1 MTKKLKNKL
10 KNTLLV
16 SVILT
21 LSAGLTACVNDNKT
35 LITKQDVA
43 APEDR
48 LVTVEQDVETLLSKM
63 TLPEKVSLAHASGKF
78 HVNAIERVGIPEMWL
93 SDGPHGVRHQ
103 IERHTWASAG
113 WTDDHATYLPH
124 LTSVAAS
131 WDVEMARLHGQVL
144 GAEARDRKK
153 DFILG
158 PGVNLARLP
167 LYGRNFEYMGED
179 PILAAKL
186 VVPQIKAIQAN
197 DVAATVKH
205 YALNTQE
212 LNRIGVNAKPDERT
226 LREVYL
232 PAFEAAV
239 KEGGV
244 LGMMGS
250 YNQYY
255 GTNANQSKHLVMDIL
270 KGEWGYQGVLLTDW
284 HVDINTYDAA
294 INGLDLEMGT
304 DVADYQDYFLAKPF
318 LAMIQAGK
326 IPESVADEKARRILR
341 VQHTIGMYDDN
352 RSLGARN
359 TIVHQAAAR
368 KIATEGV
375 VLLKNE
381 VVGSKTV
388 LPLDKKQVK
397 NILVLGPNADKK
409 HGTGGGSSE
418 VKSLYEITPL
428 EGLKAKFGENVNITV
443 MRARS
448 SELSAIASDYVV
460 SRHWTGTPAWNIA
473 YFNESARVNLQEQ
486 SWIVDS
492 NFTAKNSANTQFITM
507 TATIKPLTTGSHQL
521 NVETLGDFQLKINDQ
536 IVITHQVDDTD
547 STSSTS
553 STNESKVTE
562 LSHDIELTAGE
573 SYSFEIEYD
582 GSEHFTLG
590 WNAPGE
596 LFSSEAEYIAA
607 AKAADVV
614 IYFGGLSHGDDR
626 ESIDRVDMKLP
637 NSQDEIISKLIA
649 ANKKTV
655 IFLVAGSAVEMPW
668 AKQANAIVWGWY
680 GGMEAGHAF
689 ADILTGD
696 VNPSGK
702 MPITLPAHLEDTA
715 PIALNDY
722 NAKES
727 LYSEGVFI
735 GYRWFEQQQIKPT
748 FTFGHGLSY
757 TQFRLTNVN
766 LSASTIVADESIT
779 VTVEVKNTGVVA
791 GAEVVQLYLH
801 DKKASVSRPIKEL
814 KGFAKV
820 YLAPGES
827 KRVSIS
833 LNKRDLSFWDVHTN
847 DWLAEVGEFEVLL
860 GTSLDNIR
868 QKATFTYQN
877 KYEQ

>member
-1 MTKKLKNKL
+1 MNVIFMSEEFKKLIHITAVLFFSIGLSACEKNNKSTITEPVFAQSNNRL
-10 KNTLLV
+10 SAVEEDVEALLV
-16 SVILT
+16 
-21 LSAGLTACVNDNKT
+21 
-35 LITKQDVA
+35 
-43 APEDR
+43 
-48 LVTVEQDVETLLSKM
+48 KM

-78 HVNAIERVGIPEMWL
+78 HINAIERVGIPEMWL

-103 IERHTWASAG
+103 IERHTWDSAG
-113 WTDDHATYLPH
+113 WTNDHSTYLPH

-186 VVPQIKAIQAN
+186 VVPQIQAIQKN

-212 LNRIGVNAKPDERT
+212 LNRTGVNAKPDERT

-250 YNQYY
+250 YNEYY

-270 KGEWGYQGVLLTDW
+270 KGEWGYKGVLLTDW

-294 INGLDLEMGT
+294 VNGLDLEMGT
-304 DVADYQDYFLAKPF
+304 NVDDYQDYFLAKPF
-318 LAMIQAGK
+318 LKMIEEGK

-341 VQHTIGMYDDN
+341 VQHSIGMYDEN
-352 RSLGARN
+352 RLPGSRN
-359 TIVHQAAAR
+359 TKAHQAAAR

-375 VLLKNE
+375 VLLKNDLVE
-381 VVGSKTV
+381 GKAA
-388 LPLDKKQVK
+388 LPINKNTLK
-397 NILVLGPNADKK
+397 NILVLGPNADKQ

-428 EGLKAKFGENVNITV
+428 AGLKARFGDDVNITV

-448 SELSAIASDYVV
+448 SKLGAIASDYVE
-460 SRHWTGTPAWNIA
+460 SRHWTGTPAWNVS
-473 YFNESARVNLQEQ
+473 YFKESTRENITDKA
-486 SWIVDS
+486 WIVDS
-492 NFTAKNSANTQFITM
+492 KFKAKDTSITQHITM
-507 TATIKPLTTGSHQL
+507 SAKIKPLTTGLHQL
-521 NVETLGDFQLKINDQ
+521 KVETLGGFQLKINDEV
-536 IVITHQVDDTD
+536 VIKHED
-547 STSSTS
+547 SVGSSADI
-553 STNESKVTE
+553 NV
-562 LSHDIELTAGE
+562 LSHDISLKAGE

-582 GSEHFTLG
+582 GRDRFTLG
-590 WNAPGE
+590 WDAPGE

-607 AKAADVV
+607 AKKADAV

-626 ESIDRVDMKLP
+626 ESIDRPDMKLP
-637 NSQDEIISKLIA
+637 NSQDEIISKLVN
-649 ANKKTV
+649 ANEKTI

-668 AKQANAIVWGWY
+668 VEQANAIVWGWY

-702 MPITLPAHLEDTA
+702 MPITLPARLEDTA

-727 LYSEGVFI
+727 LYTEGVFI
-735 GYRWFEQQQIKPT
+735 GYRWFEQQKIKPT
-748 FTFGHGLSY
+748 FVFGHGLSY
-757 TQFRLTNVN
+757 TNFDLTDIA
-766 LSASTIVADESIT
+766 LSAVNITADQGIT
-779 VTVEVKNTGVVA
+779 VTAMVKNTGDVA

-801 DKKASVSRPIKEL
+801 DIESSVERPAKEL

-827 KRVSIS
+827 KQISIS
-833 LNKRDLSFWDVHTN
+833 LNKRDLSFWDITTN
-847 DWLAEVGEFEVLL
+847 NWKAESGSFEVML
-860 GTSLDNIR
+860 GSSLSDIR
-868 QKATFTYQN
+868 LATQFTYQ
-877 KYEQ
+877 

>member
-1 MTKKLKNKL
+1 MKIKLTHFISIIVALN
-10 KNTLLV
+10 
-16 SVILT
+16 
-21 LSAGLTACVNDNKT
+21 LTACQQESTKT
-35 LITKQDVA
+35 VKETPSVVDY
-43 APEDR
+43 DR
-48 LVTVEQDVETLLSKM
+48 LAEVEHDVESLLAKM
-63 TLPEKVSLAHASGKF
+63 TLAEKVSLAHASGKF
-78 HVNAIERVGIPEMWL
+78 HVNSIDRLGIPEMWL

-131 WDVEMARLHGQVL
+131 WDVEIASLHGQVL

-186 VVPQIKAIQAN
+186 VVPQIKAIQSN

-239 KEGGV
+239 KEAGV

-270 KGEWGYQGVLLTDW
+270 KGEWGYKGVLLTDW

-294 INGLDLEMGT
+294 VNGLDLEMGT
-304 DVADYQDYFLAKPF
+304 KVDDYQDYFLAKPF
-318 LAMIQAGK
+318 LEMIQAGK

-341 VQHTIGMYDDN
+341 VQHAIGMYDKN
-352 RSLGARN
+352 RLPGARN
-359 TIVHQAAAR
+359 TKAHQAAAR

-375 VLLKNE
+375 VLLKNDP
-381 VVGSKTV
+381 VGLKPV
-388 LPLDKKQVK
+388 LPLDKKQVQ
-397 NILVLGPNADKK
+397 NILVLGPNADKT

-428 EGLKAKFGENVNITV
+428 QGLRAKFGEEVNITV
-443 MRARS
+443 MRTRS
-448 SELSAIASDYVV
+448 SELGAIASDYVE
-460 SRHWTGTPAWNIA
+460 SRHWTGTPAWNIS
-473 YFNESARVNLQEQ
+473 YFSEPARINLIEE

-492 NFTAKNSANTQFITM
+492 KFKAINSANTQHITM
-507 TATIKPLTTGSHQL
+507 TAKIKPLATGLHQL
-521 NVETLGDFQLKINDQ
+521 NVETIGDFQLKINGKT
-536 IVITHQVDDTD
+536 VIAHQVSEDLANQLTP
-547 STSSTS
+547 
-553 STNESKVTE
+553 
-562 LSHDIELTAGE
+562 LSYGIELTEGV
-573 SYSFEIEYD
+573 SYAFEVQYN
-582 GSEHFTLG
+582 GSDNFTLG

-596 LFSSEAEYIAA
+596 LFSTEAEYIAA
-607 AKAADVV
+607 AKQADAV

-626 ESIDRVDMKLP
+626 ESIDRPDMKMP
-637 NSQDEIISKLIA
+637 NSQDEIISKLVA
-649 ANKKTV
+649 ANEKTV

-668 AKQANAIVWGWY
+668 IEQANAVVWGWY

-702 MPITLPAHLEDTA
+702 MPITLPARLEDTA

-727 LYSEGVFI
+727 LYTEGVFI
-735 GYRWFEQQQIKPT
+735 GYRWFEQQNIKPT
-748 FTFGHGLSY
+748 FAFGHGLSY
-757 TQFRLTNVN
+757 SNFALTDIA
-766 LSASTIVADESIT
+766 LSASEITADENIT
-779 VTVEVKNTGVVA
+779 VTAQVKNAGDVA

-801 DKKASVSRPIKEL
+801 DKEASVERPKKEL

-820 YLAPGES
+820 YLAAGES
-827 KRVSIS
+827 KQISIS
-833 LNKRDLSFWDVHTN
+833 LNKRDLSFWDVSSN
-847 DWLAEVGEFEVLL
+847 DWLAEAGEFEILL
-860 GTSLDNIR
+860 GTALDDIKLSAEFNYK
-868 QKATFTYQN
+868 Q
-877 KYEQ
+877 

>member
-1 MTKKLKNKL
+1 M
-10 KNTLLV
+10 LV
-16 SVILT
+16 SAALT
-21 LSAGLTACVNDNKT
+21 LTLGLSGCIHDNEAVITNKEANKEASTAA
-35 LITKQDVA
+35 KQDLA
-43 APEDR
+43 HAEDR
-48 LVTVEQDVETLLSKM
+48 LATVEQDVEALLEKM

-78 HVNAIERVGIPEMWL
+78 HINAIERVGIPEMWL

-113 WTDDHATYLPH
+113 WTDDHSTYLPH

-131 WDVEMARLHGQVL
+131 WDPEIARLHGHVL

-212 LNRIGVNAKPDERT
+212 LNRTGVNAKPDERT

-244 LGMMGS
+244 LGMRGS
-250 YNQYY
+250 YNEYY

-294 INGLDLEMGT
+294 VNGLDLEMGT

-318 LAMIQAGK
+318 LEMIQAGK

-341 VQHTIGMYDDN
+341 VQHTIGMYDEN
-352 RSLGARN
+352 RLSGARN
-359 TIVHQAAAR
+359 TKAHQAAAR

-375 VLLKNE
+375 VLLKNDII
-381 VVGSKTV
+381 GTKTV
-388 LPLDKKQVK
+388 LPLDSKQLK
-397 NILVLGPNADKK
+397 NVLVLGPNADKK

-418 VKSLYEITPL
+418 VKSLYEVTPL
-428 EGLKAKFGENVNITV
+428 QGLRAKFGEKVNITA

-448 SELSAIASDYVV
+448 SELAAIASDYVE

-473 YFNESARVNLQEQ
+473 YFTEKSRINLTEQ

-492 NFTAKNSANTQFITM
+492 KFKAIAPANAEGSVNNQHITM
-507 TATIKPLTTGSHQL
+507 AAKIKPLMTGLHQL
-521 NVETLGDFQLKINDQ
+521 NVEILGDFQLKINDD
-536 IVITHQVDDTD
+536 IVIAHQVSVDT
-547 STSSTS
+547 
-553 STNESKVTE
+553 TNE
-562 LSHDIELTAGE
+562 LSVLAYDIELIAGE
-573 SYSFEIEYD
+573 SYRFEIQYD

-607 AKAADVV
+607 AKQADAV

-626 ESIDRVDMKLP
+626 ESIDRPDMKLP

-649 ANKKTV
+649 ANEKTV
-655 IFLVAGSAVEMPW
+655 VFLVAGSAVEMPW
-668 AKQANAIVWGWY
+668 AEQANAIVWGWY

-696 VNPSGK
+696 ANPSGK

-727 LYSEGVFI
+727 LYTEGVFI
-735 GYRWFEQQQIKPT
+735 GYRWFEQQNIKPT
-748 FTFGHGLSY
+748 FVFGHGLSY
-757 TQFRLTNVN
+757 TNFALTDIA
-766 LSASTIVADESIT
+766 LSASNITGGENIT
-779 VTVEVKNTGVVA
+779 VTVWVENTGKVA

-801 DKKASVSRPIKEL
+801 DIESSVDRPIKEL

-827 KRVSIS
+827 KKISIT
-833 LNKRDLSFWDVHTN
+833 LTKRDLSFWDVNTN
-847 DWLAEVGEFEVLL
+847 DWLAETGQFDVLL
-860 GTSLDNIR
+860 GTALNNIKLR
-868 QKATFTYQN
+868 ATFTYHQ
-877 KYEQ
+877 

>member
-1 MTKKLKNKL
+1 M
-10 KNTLLV
+10 LV
-16 SVILT
+16 SAALT
-21 LSAGLTACVNDNKT
+21 LTLGLSGCIHDNEAVITNKEANKEASTAA
-35 LITKQDVA
+35 KQDLA
-43 APEDR
+43 HAEDR
-48 LVTVEQDVETLLSKM
+48 LATVEQDVEALLEKM

-78 HVNAIERVGIPEMWL
+78 HINAIERVGIPEMWL

-113 WTDDHATYLPH
+113 WTDDHSTYLPH

-131 WDVEMARLHGQVL
+131 WDPEIARLHGHVL

-212 LNRIGVNAKPDERT
+212 LNRTGVNAKPDERT

-250 YNQYY
+250 YNEYY

-294 INGLDLEMGT
+294 VNGLDLEMGT

-318 LAMIQAGK
+318 LDMIQAGK

-341 VQHTIGMYDDN
+341 VQHTIGMYDEN
-352 RSLGARN
+352 RLSGARN
-359 TIVHQAAAR
+359 TKAHQAAAR

-375 VLLKNE
+375 VLLKNDII
-381 VVGSKTV
+381 GTKTV
-388 LPLDKKQVK
+388 LPLDSKQLK
-397 NILVLGPNADKK
+397 NVLVLGPNADKK

-418 VKSLYEITPL
+418 VKSLYEVTPL
-428 EGLKAKFGENVNITV
+428 QGLRAKFGEKVNITA

-448 SELSAIASDYVV
+448 SELAAIASDYVE

-473 YFNESARVNLQEQ
+473 YFTEKSRINLTEQ

-492 NFTAKNSANTQFITM
+492 KFKAIAPANAEGSVNNQHITM
-507 TATIKPLTTGSHQL
+507 AAKIKPLMTGLHQL
-521 NVETLGDFQLKINDQ
+521 NVEILGDFQLKINDD
-536 IVITHQVDDTD
+536 IVIAHQVSVDT
-547 STSSTS
+547 
-553 STNESKVTE
+553 TNE
-562 LSHDIELTAGE
+562 LSVLAYDIELIAGE
-573 SYSFEIEYD
+573 SYRFEIQYD

-607 AKAADVV
+607 AKQADAV

-626 ESIDRVDMKLP
+626 ESIDRPDMKLP

-649 ANKKTV
+649 ANEKTV
-655 IFLVAGSAVEMPW
+655 VFLVAGSAVEMPW
-668 AKQANAIVWGWY
+668 AEQANAIVWGWY

-696 VNPSGK
+696 ANPSGK

-727 LYSEGVFI
+727 LYTEGVFI
-735 GYRWFEQQQIKPT
+735 GYRWFEQQNITPT
-748 FTFGHGLSY
+748 FVFGHGLSY
-757 TQFRLTNVN
+757 TNFALTDIA
-766 LSASTIVADESIT
+766 LSASNITGGGNIT
-779 VTVEVKNTGVVA
+779 VTVWVENTGKVA

-801 DKKASVSRPIKEL
+801 DIESSVDRPIKEL

-827 KRVSIS
+827 KKISIT
-833 LNKRDLSFWDVHTN
+833 LTKRDLSFWDVNTN
-847 DWLAEVGEFEVLL
+847 DWLAESGEFQIML
-860 GTSLDNIR
+860 GAAVDDIR
-868 QKATFTYQN
+868 LVEGFSYV
-877 KYEQ
+877 